1 MEYLSR
7 SNLYNNYMG
16 SVNSIANEHPV
27 LPGGYGP
34 GPYGPPVAAYGSPYG
49 GGYGG
54 PAGYSGYG
62 GYGGY

>member
-1 MEYLSR
+1 
-7 SNLYNNYMG
+7 MG

-34 GPYGPPVAAYGSPYG
+34 GPYGPPVAAYGPPYG